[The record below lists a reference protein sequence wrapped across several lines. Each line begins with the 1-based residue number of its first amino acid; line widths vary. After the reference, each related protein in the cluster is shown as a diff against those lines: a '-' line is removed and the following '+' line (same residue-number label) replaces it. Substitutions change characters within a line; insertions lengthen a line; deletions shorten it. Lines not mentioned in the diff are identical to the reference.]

1 MYGSPVRE
9 MWTGLH
15 SEVVMKDPYI
25 ADLAKFENQV
35 VLGYFAATQ
44 KQLRAKKDG
53 GQYLALTLGDKTG
66 QIEARMW
73 EMAEAGPFEQGDV
86 VKVRAQVCRYKEV
99 LQLNVDRLRSAMPAE
114 YEVGDFVA
122 QTTFDIDQ
130 LWAELNGYVASFTD
144 PDLKRLV
151 RAFFDDPE
159 IAAALRQA
167 PAAKSLHHAWIGG
180 LLEHIVSL
188 LGICE
193 VTARH
198 YPEIHRDLLMTGAML
213 HDIGKLEELKW
224 GTSFEYS
231 MEGTLVGH
239 ITMGISM
246 LEHKLAVLPGFPERL
261 RVLITHII
269 LSHHGKYEF
278 GSPKL
283 PMIPEAVLLNF
294 LDDMDAKMM
303 MMRSEFAKAG
313 GAGRDGAQLTEWVR
327 AMERPLLDT
336 RAYLGAKEEKG

>member
-1 MYGSPVRE
+1 
-9 MWTGLH
+9 
-15 SEVVMKDPYI
+15 MKDLFI
-25 ADLAKFENQV
+25 TDLAKFENQV
-35 VLGYFAATQ
+35 ITGFFAVTQ
-44 KQLRAKKDG
+44 KQVRSKKDG

-66 QIEARMW
+66 QMETRMW
-73 EMAEAGPFEQGDV
+73 EMSEAGPFEQGDV
-86 VKVRAQVCRYKEV
+86 VKVRAQVCRYKEA
-99 LQLNVDRLRSAMPAE
+99 LQMNIDRLRSAMPAE
-114 YEVGDFVA
+114 YEPGDFVA
-122 QTTFDIDQ
+122 QTVFDIDK
-130 LWAELNGYVASFTD
+130 LWAELNGYVESFTD
-144 PDLKRLV
+144 SDLKRLM

-159 IAAALRQA
+159 IAAALKQA

-193 VTARH
+193 VTAKH

-224 GTSFEYS
+224 GTSFEYTL
-231 MEGTLVGH
+231 EGSLVGH

-246 LEHKLAVLPGFPERL
+246 VEHKLAGLADFPERL

-303 MMRSEFAKAG
+303 LMRSEFARAEST
-313 GAGRDGAQLTEWVR
+313 GRDGAQLTEWVR
-327 AMERPLLDT
+327 AMDRPLLDT
-336 RAYLGAKEEKG
+336 RAYLGGKEGKE